1 MDRDR
6 RVRVRLD
13 DRILPVALRVAYG
26 ILPWG
31 MVAFGALHMTFTWTR
46 YETVSPAAIWFFSAG
61 LPLAIAGLLNLTNRA
76 YGASA
81 PGLRWLC
88 RGTNLG
94 LLVFCTIAGVVTHGS
109 PTEMV
114 VGFFVIGG
122 VTVLSCL
129 ASAMVHPAVGRRDT

>member
-1 MDRDR
+1 M
-6 RVRVRLD
+6 
-13 DRILPVALRVAYG
+13 RVAYG

-31 MVAFGALHMTFTWTR
+31 MVAFGVLHMGFTWTR
-46 YETVSPAAIWFFSAG
+46 YESLSPAAIWFFSAG

-94 LLVFCTIAGVVTHGS
+94 LLVLCTIAGIVTHGT
-109 PTEMV
+109 PAEMV
-114 VGFFVIGG
+114 VGLSVIGG

-129 ASAMVHPAVGRRDT
+129 PSALAHRASISVQRH